1 MLIYVVYDAN
11 IVIKIYIASDIL
23 KYLQNSVP
31 IDYLCGSN
39 EREMNFN
46 GIIVGAA
53 VFLIIGI
60 CHPIVIKMEYHW
72 GKKSWWVLFLAGL
85 AFSIWSFFIN
95 NIVLSTIAGAAAF
108 SCFWGIHEILSQ
120 EMRVLRGW
128 FPENP
133 KRHDYYERRRKEVPG
148 LNEYPSHKHFKEKV
162 GK

>member
-1 MLIYVVYDAN
+1 
-11 IVIKIYIASDIL
+11 
-23 KYLQNSVP
+23 
-31 IDYLCGSN
+31 
-39 EREMNFN
+39 MNFN

-72 GKKSWWVLFLAGL
+72 GKRSWWLLCAAGLVFAIVSLFLRDNV
-85 AFSIWSFFIN
+85 W
-95 NIVLSTIAGAAAF
+95 STIAGAAAF

-133 KRHDYYERRRKEVPG
+133 ERHEYYEHRRRELHLEPF
-148 LNEYPSHKHFKEKV
+148 PSHKNLKEKI
-162 GK
+162 KS

>member
-1 MLIYVVYDAN
+1 
-11 IVIKIYIASDIL
+11 
-23 KYLQNSVP
+23 
-31 IDYLCGSN
+31 
-39 EREMNFN
+39 MNYT

-85 AFSIWSFFIN
+85 LLA
-95 NIVLSTIAGAAAF
+95 VLSLFIKGSVGSTILGAGAF
-108 SCFWGIHEILSQ
+108 SCFWGIHEIFSQ

-133 KRHDYYERRRKEVPG
+133 ARKEYYDRKRRELPD
-148 LNEYPSHKHFKEKV
+148 LEKHPSHKNLKKETSF
-162 GK
+162 